1 MCYSIADGRV
11 FGGGIVGPAHW
22 GMELTPRVGLGVLH
36 FVFKNQKMNYE
47 MKFKLN
53 SKFNN

>member
-1 MCYSIADGRV
+1 MADGRV

-22 GMELTPRVGLGVLH
+22 GMELTPRVGLGVLL